1 MNNILTAPL
10 GIDESLQDI
19 QILLHEEVSKIWL
32 GDIDGYGRIYRTPL
46 NSGADTPEAYA
57 TSKVITPEWFNAEK
71 QNYESVYFNDNKSTT
86 FCFLTSEDDNTEDEY
101 VFSNNVK
108 VIFMSDLDKIYPNV
122 PQRQDSKQEVEAIE
136 ILNSI
141 SYNRFKITGVERR
154 IENIF
159 REFSSKELKYENMN
173 KHHVFSINITLNY
186 TIANKSN

>member
-19 QILLHEEVSKIWL
+19 QILLHEEVSI
-32 GDIDGYGRIYRTPL
+32 
-46 NSGADTPEAYA
+46 E
-57 TSKVITPEWFNAEK
+57 F
-71 QNYESVYFNDNKSTT
+71 
-86 FCFLTSEDDNTEDEY
+86 TE
-101 VFSNNVK
+101 
-108 VIFMSDLDKIYPNV
+108 
-122 PQRQDSKQEVEAIE
+122 E